1 VLTGAENKGPELGD
15 SLAPLFFCLAMLD
28 DCDRVIIESRRG
40 SCEKPSAPVA
50 IIVCTETDR
59 RRFCRLALRVA
70 ESAREFYNA
79 RFLDLFYADRTITLA
94 GPVLGAPQ
102 AVLVLERLIALGSR
116 AVVVLGWCGS
126 LQPQIR
132 IGDWVMPTGTRS
144 EEGTSAHYPTVSPA
158 VAPDPL
164 LASRLQSFCDQGD
177 PPLHAGPVWSTD
189 APLRETVGKVL
200 SYGGEGV
207 LAVEMEMAALLRVAE
222 YRRVRLAG
230 LLVVSDELFTLKWRP
245 GFRSATFKS
254 SCRRAVRA
262 LLDCCAALPPE
273 LGSSSPAGC

>member
-1 VLTGAENKGPELGD
+1 MGSA
-15 SLAPLFFCLAMLD
+15 FFCVAMVV

-40 SCEKPSAPVA
+40 AREKPSAPVA
-50 IIVCTETDR
+50 IIVCTEADR
-59 RRFCRLALRVA
+59 RRFCRLAVRVA
-70 ESAREFYNA
+70 DSAREFYNA
-79 RFLDLFYADRTITLA
+79 RFLDLCYADRTITLA

-102 AVLVLERLIALGSR
+102 AVMVLERLIALGSR
-116 AVVVLGWCGS
+116 TVIVLGWCGS

-132 IGDWVMPTGTRS
+132 IGDWVMPTGARS

-158 VAPDPL
+158 VTPDPF
-164 LASRLQSFCDQGD
+164 LAARLQGFCDQGD
-177 PPLHAGPVWSTD
+177 HPLHAGPVWSTD

-207 LAVEMEMAALLRVAE
+207 LAVEMEMAALFRVAG
-222 YRRVRLAG
+222 YRGVRLTG

-245 GFRSATFKS
+245 GVGSPTFKN

-262 LLDCCAALPPE
+262 LLDFCAALPSEP
-273 LGSSSPAGC
+273 GS